1 MERIKKFQDRRW
13 AIEGQG
19 GFTLV
24 EVLVATILL
33 LVAVLSIASLFPT
46 GRTNVDVAAR
56 KSFALALAQQNLEVI
71 KNSPFPPTAG
81 GCPAPTPTG
90 YTCNVSVSLG
100 GAAPNRLAN
109 VAVTVGW
116 KSLPRSGSVAL
127 QTRISE

>member
-1 MERIKKFQDRRW
+1 MQRIKNCRDWRW
-13 AIEGQG
+13 AMEGQG

-24 EVLVATILL
+24 ELLVAAVLL

-71 KNSPFPPTAG
+71 KNSAFPPSSG
-81 GCPAPTPTG
+81 GCPAPLPSG
-90 YTCNVSVSLG
+90 YTCNVSVSLSG
-100 GAAPNRLAN
+100 TAPNRMAA

-116 KSLPRSGSVAL
+116 GTLPRSGSVTL
-127 QTRISE
+127 HTRMSE